1 MTPPRRRVL
10 ILGGT
15 GEGLALGRALA
26 DDPRFQVTYSVAGR
40 TKSPALPPTKTR
52 TGGFGG
58 SGGLRQYLDDSGTDL
73 VVDATHPFAAQ
84 MSANA
89 AKAAADASIPLLALR
104 RPAWTA
110 AEGDR
115 WIDVPTTQ
123 AAADAIGAD
132 PRRVFLTIGQRDLAP
147 FLTAPQHRYVLRSVE
162 PPPRNLLPPDCM
174 DLAERGPF
182 ALDGERALLA
192 EHRIDVLVTKNSG
205 GDATRAKLIAAR
217 ERGIPVIMVAR
228 PALPPATAVVPDVK
242 AALAWLDAAHG
253 PDLPTDRGV

>member
-26 DDPRFQVTYSVAGR
+26 DDPRFETTYSVAGR
-40 TKSPALPPTKTR
+40 TTSPILPPTATR

-58 SGGLRQYLDDSGTDL
+58 AEGLQFYLEGREIDL
-73 VVDATHPFAAQ
+73 IIDATHPFAAQ

-89 AKAAADASIPLLALR
+89 AEAAAETGTPVLALR
-104 RPAWTA
+104 RPAWIATDD
-110 AEGDR
+110 DR
-115 WIDVPTTQ
+115 WIDVPSMQ
-123 AAADAIGAD
+123 AGVDAIGAD

-162 PPPRNLLPPDCM
+162 PPPDDLCPPDC
-174 DLAERGPF
+174 LVLTERGPF
-182 ALDGERALLA
+182 SLDGERALLA

-228 PALPPATAVVPDVK
+228 PALPLATAEVPDVE

>member
-26 DDPRFQVTYSVAGR
+26 DDPRFEITYSVAGR
-40 TKSPALPPTKTR
+40 TTAPVLPPTETR

-58 SGGLRQYLDDSGTDL
+58 VNGLQLYLEGREIDL
-73 VVDATHPFAAQ
+73 IVDATHPFAAQ

-89 AKAAADASIPLLALR
+89 VEAAAETGIPVLALR
-104 RPAWTA
+104 RPPWTA
-110 AEGDR
+110 DDGDR
-115 WIDVPTTQ
+115 WIDVPIMQ
-123 AAADAIGAD
+123 AAADAIGAES
-132 PRRVFLTIGQRDLAP
+132 RRVFLTIGQHDLAP

-162 PPPRNLLPPDCM
+162 PPPEKLRPLDCLVM
-174 DLAERGPF
+174 AERGPF

-192 EHRIDVLVTKNSG
+192 EHRIDILVTKNSG
-205 GDATRAKLIAAR
+205 GDATRPKLIAAR

-228 PALPPATAVVPDVK
+228 PALPPATAEVPDVD

-253 PDLPTDRGV
+253 FVLPTDRGV